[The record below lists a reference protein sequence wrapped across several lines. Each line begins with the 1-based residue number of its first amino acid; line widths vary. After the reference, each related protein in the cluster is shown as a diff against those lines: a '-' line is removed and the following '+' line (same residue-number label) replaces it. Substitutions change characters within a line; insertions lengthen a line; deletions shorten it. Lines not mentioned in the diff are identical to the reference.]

1 MDLRQKITTLLS
13 ACNPGHSFTVGVAP
27 PDGHDAQW
35 IAWIAWAHPGLCLAM
50 NGHGTT
56 EEEALVRLW
65 ARVQREAR
73 VRVSQAESTL
83 AFLQRAMDSAARDAR
98 VTTERLAT
106 LRMAMRA
113 TEANSRDPDLLHEA
127 PVLPEAPAR
136 AKIAEVWGW
145 CFGRKGTVQTEEVV
159 RDGKPWRHAWVDED
173 GQLAQHGYGATD
185 EEALADL
192 WRKVQHDADGRRV
205 DAEARRAKARQ
216 RILADQKADAEL
228 SASLAEIDRILTDA
242 GRA

>member
-1 MDLRQKITTLLS
+1 MDLRKKIATLLS
-13 ACNPGHSFTVGVAP
+13 ACCRGYSFTVEVASP
-27 PDGHDAQW
+27 TASDARW
-35 IAWIAWAHPGLCLAM
+35 ISWISWQYPHAQQTM

-56 EEEALVRLW
+56 EEEALARLW
-65 ARVQREAR
+65 ERIQMEAR
-73 VRVSQAESTL
+73 LIVSSFESVL
-83 AFLQRAMDSAARDAR
+83 AMLQRAKDSAARDTR
-98 VTTERLAT
+98 VTTERLAA
-106 LRMAMRA
+106 LRMAMRN
-113 TEANSRDPDLLHEA
+113 TDANPRNPDLLHAA

-145 CFGRKGTVQTEEVV
+145 CFGRKGTVQTEETV

-192 WRKVQHDADGRRV
+192 WREVLGAEKDMRAGR
-205 DAEARRAKARQ
+205 EAQRTTLRQ
-216 RILADQKADAEL
+216 RILADQKADAEI

>member
-27 PDGHDAQW
+27 PDGHDARW

-83 AFLQRAMDSAARDAR
+83 ALLQRAMDSAARDAR

-106 LRMAMRA
+106 LRMAMRN
-113 TEANSRDPDLLHEA
+113 TDANPRNPDLLHAA
-127 PVLPEAPAR
+127 PVLPDAPAR

-145 CFGRKGTVQTEEVV
+145 CFGRKGTVQTEETV
-159 RDGKPWRHAWVDED
+159 RDGEPWRHAWVDED

-192 WRKVQHDADGRRV
+192 WREVLGAEKDMRAGR
-205 DAEARRAKARQ
+205 EAQRTTLRQ

-228 SASLAEIDRILTDA
+228 SVSLAEIDRILTDA